1 MIHDMDA
8 HTNILNNFDLFE
20 KYILDFSTDNIG
32 DPFIYQIDLIERK
45 KDGVKTSG
53 ANNSARRITSF
64 YPESLEQWEKYK
76 HRIIDLC
83 DSRRGLRAYVNPSR
97 KRASTILLQM
107 NADIAERLKHK
118 AYTGQNKIYASS
130 IASCKPSRSDSLW
143 ILDIDS
149 DDPFTAE
156 DIMAYFADFEESP
169 IVACL
174 PSKSGSH
181 IITKPFN
188 KPVFETWLNNT
199 YNGKADKESIVKIN
213 ALTNLYANFQD

>member
-1 MIHDMDA
+1 MEA
-8 HTNILNNFDLFE
+8 QTNILNNFDLFE
-20 KYILDFSTDNIG
+20 KYILDFSTDNTG

-53 ANNSARRITSF
+53 SNNSARRITSF

-83 DSRRGLRAYVNPSR
+83 NSRKGLRAYVNPSR
-97 KRASTILLQM
+97 KRASAVLLQM
-107 NADIAERLKHK
+107 NVDIAERLKHK
-118 AYTGQNKIYASS
+118 AYTGQHKIYASS
-130 IASCKPSRSDSLW
+130 IASCKPNRSDSLW
-143 ILDIDS
+143 ILDIDA

-156 DIMAYFADFEESP
+156 DIMSYFADLEESP
-169 IVACL
+169 IVTCL

-181 IITKPFN
+181 IITRPFDQLIFN
-188 KPVFETWLNNT
+188 SWLNKT
-199 YNGKADKESIVKIN
+199 YNGKADKDHIVKIN